1 MMHND
6 DDTTNELP
14 EDTRADGAVAPS
26 SPARKGRGLL
36 AAGIAGV
43 VVVAGVG
50 ALVFET
56 TSSSPSASA
65 AVVSAAKN
73 TAAKS
78 TASLTIDG
86 SMNLLGITLPIT
98 GSGAIDMGKKATS
111 MSISIDG
118 SAVPGLGRVLT
129 LNEIVVDGTAYL
141 QKSATSKWASFDLKN
156 YVKVSNSLGTG
167 LNPTSMLSVLTH
179 QGYQVTETGTSAING
194 VPVNTYSVT
203 VTSAELSKLVTKD
216 HLPAAVAAQV
226 SSAFGTKGLTYK
238 IAIGSADGLIH
249 QLSYYLSISLAG
261 ESVAEDFTMDFS
273 NYGQPV
279 TITAPP
285 ASDVQAATL
294 PTGGL

>member
-1 MMHND
+1 MSND
-6 DDTTNELP
+6 DETTIEVP
-14 EDTRADGAVAPS
+14 EDTQGEDVAVPA
-26 SPARKGRGLL
+26 SPARRGRSLL

-50 ALVFET
+50 ALFFES

-98 GSGAIDMGKKATS
+98 GSGVIDMGNKATS
-111 MSISIDG
+111 MSISING
-118 SAVPGLGRVLT
+118 SSVPGLNRVLT
-129 LNEIVVDGTAYL
+129 LNDIVVDGTAYL
-141 QKSATSKWASFDLKN
+141 QKSATSKWASLDLKN
-156 YVKVSNSLGTG
+156 YLKVSNSLGTG
-167 LNPTSMLSVLTH
+167 LNPTSMLSVLAH
-179 QGYQVTETGTSAING
+179 QGYQVTATGTSSING

-203 VTSAELSKLVTKD
+203 VTSSVLSKLVAKD
-216 HLPAAVAAQV
+216 HLPAAIAAQV
-226 SSAFGTKGLTYK
+226 RAAFGAKGLTYK
-238 IAIGSADGLIH
+238 VAIGSADGLIH
-249 QLSYYLSISLAG
+249 QLSYSLSISLASQ
-261 ESVAEDFTMDFS
+261 SVSEDFTMDFT

-285 ASDVQAATL
+285 ASDVQAMAL
-294 PTGGL
+294 PGGGL